1 MYHRI
6 KRRECLLIDNSY
18 QFYSDMGNLKY
29 RAFKFWK
36 MNGNKL
42 EGKFLL
48 SCLGLMAKLC
58 LKPYM
63 GGTLTIHGGRMRKLR
78 PCLFFVLF
86 FLISHSFLNSIISCI
101 FKNKIVSR
109 KWMACWFQIILYWDY
124 WLFFGWTLGSTG
136 GHYILAVLPPDK
148 LNVKFN
154 TGFWMLAVR
163 QIRGN
168 LISN

>member
-1 MYHRI
+1 
-6 KRRECLLIDNSY
+6 
-18 QFYSDMGNLKY
+18 
-29 RAFKFWK
+29 

-124 WLFFGWTLGSTG
+124 WLFLAEHWDQLVGIIYWLYFLMMNLTSNSIQ
-136 GHYILAVLPPDK
+136 ILNAGCQANPWKSDFK
-148 LNVKFN
+148 LSLEWKSVCIAQ
-154 TGFWMLAVR
+154 FWEKR
-163 QIRGN
+163 EP
-168 LISN
+168 